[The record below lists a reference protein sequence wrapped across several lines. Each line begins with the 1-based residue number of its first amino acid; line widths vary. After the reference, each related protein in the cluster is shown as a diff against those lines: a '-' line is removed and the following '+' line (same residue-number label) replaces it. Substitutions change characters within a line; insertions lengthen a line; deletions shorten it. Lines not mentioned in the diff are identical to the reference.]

1 MKVVCVGDCGV
12 DFYSPEN
19 KYYQG
24 GITANF
30 TKQARRLFKPDD
42 DIHIV
47 SMIGNDGEPAEL
59 AFNST
64 NLDGITCHIEHHT
77 GRTPVQYISIMED
90 GEKNFTRYDE
100 GVLKEFSLTENQ
112 VEVIETADLIMT
124 PVYQQ
129 IYNVF
134 ELLLEQ
140 NIKGTLAAD
149 FSDFSDHPDFDLLM
163 NNIEKID
170 IGFFGLTNEQ
180 NQIIDQIQNIAK
192 THNKLLVV
200 TLGPD
205 GSIVFSGDRTFKSDA
220 VKVKKVVDTTG
231 AGDAFAAGF
240 LSSYMHEKSI
250 SRAVETGAII
260 AAKTIAHKGAI
271 PSLSD

>member
-19 KYYQG
+19 KFYQG

-42 DIHIV
+42 EIHIV
-47 SMIGNDGEPAEL
+47 SMIGDDGDPADI

-64 NLDGITCHIEHHT
+64 NITGITCHIERHK
-77 GRTPVQYISIMED
+77 GRTPVQYISIQED

-100 GVLKEFSLTENQ
+100 GILKDFFFTPDQENIIQ
-112 VEVIETADLIMT
+112 KADLIMG

-129 IYNVF
+129 IYNIF
-134 ELLLEQ
+134 DLLLKQ
-140 NIKGTLAAD
+140 HISGTLAVD
-149 FSDFSDHPDFDLLM
+149 FSDFSDHPDFDLLES
-163 NNIEKID
+163 NIEKID
-170 IGFFGLTNEQ
+170 IGFFGLKKEQ
-180 NQIIDQIQNIAK
+180 DTIIHQIQKIAA
-192 THNKLLVV
+192 THNKLLIV

-205 GSIVFSGDRTFKSDA
+205 GSLAFSGEKTFKSDA
-220 VKVKKVVDTTG
+220 IKVEKIVDTTG

-240 LSSYMHEKSI
+240 LSSYMHEQSI
-250 SRAVETGAII
+250 PKALETGAII
-260 AAKTIAHKGAI
+260 AAETIGHVGAI
-271 PSLSD
+271 PE